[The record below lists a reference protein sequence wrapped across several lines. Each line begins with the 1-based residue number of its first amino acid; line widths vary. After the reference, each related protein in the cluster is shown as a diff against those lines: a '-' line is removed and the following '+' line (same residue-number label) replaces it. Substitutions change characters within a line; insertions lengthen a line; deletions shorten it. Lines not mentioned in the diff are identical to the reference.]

1 MSGLSGLWNIVIL
14 KVNELDYL
22 LISVVE
28 LLIVLIVFFV
38 LMGIGTF
45 IYKRIRN
52 SSNQFLNPLEYF
64 PQEELHSLKQVFI
77 LIIMALC
84 FINVLYSMVFYD
96 GDLIYFAIFDIILSV
111 FIASTIKRESN
122 WDKLLVVL
130 LVPYGSLC
138 YVFFRFQPIALLE
151 FIHIPVFLY
160 MVKYYYDKFR
170 EYTQTNSLG
179 VTIVLLFAIVFI
191 SFLVTVTVESGNPLD
206 SLVMVSN
213 AFTSNGY
220 AILGNTDVGKLTAIA
235 LVWGGYT
242 ISGVGTATLTV
253 AILSRHYKK
262 RENELNKRL
271 DELESLIKNNKE

>member
-1 MSGLSGLWNIVIL
+1 MQHPQFRMWVIDVYIVIL

-22 LISVVE
+22 LISVIE
-28 LLIVLIVFFV
+28 LFIVLIVFFV

-130 LVPYGSLC
+130 LVTYGSLC
-138 YVFFRFQPIALLE
+138 YVFFRFQPIALLD

-191 SFLVTVTVESGNPLD
+191 SFLVTVTLESGNPLD

-220 AILGNTDVGKLTAIA
+220 AVLGSTIPGKINSIF
-235 LVWGGYT
+235 LVWSGYI

-253 AILSRHYKK
+253 AILTKYF
-262 RENELNKRL
+262 NKRL
-271 DELESLIKNNKE
+271 DELEELIKKNNED

>member
-1 MSGLSGLWNIVIL
+1 MWVIDVYIVIL

-28 LLIVLIVFFV
+28 LFIVLIVFFV

-64 PQEELHSLKQVFI
+64 PQEEIHSLKQVFI

-111 FIASTIKRESN
+111 FIASTIKKETN
-122 WDKLLVVL
+122 WDKLLVIL

-138 YVFFRFQPIALLE
+138 YVFFRFQPIALLD

-179 VTIVLLFAIVFI
+179 VTIVLLFAIIFI
-191 SFLVTVTVESGNPLD
+191 SFLVTVTLESGNPLD

-220 AILGNTDVGKLTAIA
+220 AVLGSTIPGKINSIF
-235 LVWGGYT
+235 LVWSGYI

-253 AILSRHYKK
+253 AILTKYF
-262 RENELNKRL
+262 NKRL
-271 DELESLIKNNKE
+271 DELEELIKKNNED

>member
-1 MSGLSGLWNIVIL
+1 MWVIDVYIVIL

-28 LLIVLIVFFV
+28 LFIVLIVFFV

-96 GDLIYFAIFDIILSV
+96 GDLIYFAIFDILLSV
-111 FIASTIKRESN
+111 FIAVTIKKETN

-138 YVFFRFQPIALLE
+138 YVFFRFQPIALLD

-191 SFLVTVTVESGNPLD
+191 SFLVTVTLESGNPLD

-220 AILGNTDVGKLTAIA
+220 AVLGSTIPGKINSIF
-235 LVWGGYT
+235 LVWSGYI

-253 AILSRHYKK
+253 AILTKYF
-262 RENELNKRL
+262 NKRL
-271 DELESLIKNNKE
+271 DELEELIKKNNED

>member
-1 MSGLSGLWNIVIL
+1 MWVIDVYIVIL

-28 LLIVLIVFFV
+28 LFIVLIVFFV

-138 YVFFRFQPIALLE
+138 YVFFRFQPIALLD

-191 SFLVTVTVESGNPLD
+191 SFLVTVTVECGNPLD

-220 AILGNTDVGKLTAIA
+220 AVLGSTIPGKINSIF
-235 LVWGGYT
+235 LVWSGYI

-253 AILSRHYKK
+253 AILTKYF
-262 RENELNKRL
+262 NKRL
-271 DELESLIKNNKE
+271 DELEELIKKNNED

>member
-1 MSGLSGLWNIVIL
+1 MQHPQFRMWVIDVYIVIL

-96 GDLIYFAIFDIILSV
+96 GDLIYFAIFDILLSV

-138 YVFFRFQPIALLE
+138 YVFFRFQPIALLD

-179 VTIVLLFAIVFI
+179 VTIVLLFAIIFI
-191 SFLVTVTVESGNPLD
+191 SFLVTVTLESGNPLD

-220 AILGNTDVGKLTAIA
+220 AVLGSTIPGKINSIF
-235 LVWGGYT
+235 LVWSGYI

-253 AILSRHYKK
+253 AILTKYF
-262 RENELNKRL
+262 NKRL
-271 DELESLIKNNKE
+271 DELEELIKKNNED

>member
-1 MSGLSGLWNIVIL
+1 MQHPQFRMWVIDVYIVIL

-22 LISVVE
+22 LISVIE
-28 LLIVLIVFFV
+28 LFIVLIVFFV

-96 GDLIYFAIFDIILSV
+96 GDLIYFAIFDILLSV

-122 WDKLLVVL
+122 WDKLLVIL

-138 YVFFRFQPIALLE
+138 YVFFRFQPIALLD

-191 SFLVTVTVESGNPLD
+191 SFLVTVTLESGNPLD

-220 AILGNTDVGKLTAIA
+220 AVLGSTIPGKINSIF
-235 LVWGGYT
+235 LVWSGYI

-253 AILSRHYKK
+253 AILTKYF
-262 RENELNKRL
+262 NKRL
-271 DELESLIKNNKE
+271 DELEELIKKNNED

>member
-1 MSGLSGLWNIVIL
+1 MQHPQFRMWVIDVYIVIL

-22 LISVVE
+22 LISVIE
-28 LLIVLIVFFV
+28 LFIVLIVFFV

-96 GDLIYFAIFDIILSV
+96 GDLIYFAIFDILLSV
-111 FIASTIKRESN
+111 FIAVTIKKETN
-122 WDKLLVVL
+122 WDKLLVIL

-138 YVFFRFQPIALLE
+138 YVFFRFQPIALLD

-220 AILGNTDVGKLTAIA
+220 AVLGSTIPGKINSIF
-235 LVWGGYT
+235 LVWSGYI

-253 AILSRHYKK
+253 AILTKYF
-262 RENELNKRL
+262 NKRL
-271 DELESLIKNNKE
+271 DELEELIKKNNED

>member
-1 MSGLSGLWNIVIL
+1 MWVIDVYIVIL

-96 GDLIYFAIFDIILSV
+96 GDLIYFAIFDILLSV
-111 FIASTIKRESN
+111 FIAVTIKKETN
-122 WDKLLVVL
+122 WDKLLVIL

-138 YVFFRFQPIALLE
+138 YVFFRFQPIALLD

-191 SFLVTVTVESGNPLD
+191 SFLVTVTLESGNPLD

-220 AILGNTDVGKLTAIA
+220 AVLGSTIPGKINSIF
-235 LVWGGYT
+235 LVWSGYI

-253 AILSRHYKK
+253 AILTKYF
-262 RENELNKRL
+262 NKRL
-271 DELESLIKNNKE
+271 DELEELIKKNNED

>member
-1 MSGLSGLWNIVIL
+1 MWVIDVYIVIL

-111 FIASTIKRESN
+111 FIASTIKKETN
-122 WDKLLVVL
+122 WDKLLVIL

-138 YVFFRFQPIALLE
+138 YVFFRFQPIALLD

-179 VTIVLLFAIVFI
+179 VTIVLLFAIIFI
-191 SFLVTVTVESGNPLD
+191 SFLVTVTLESGNPLD

-220 AILGNTDVGKLTAIA
+220 AVLGSTIPGKINSIF
-235 LVWGGYT
+235 LVWSGYI

-253 AILSRHYKK
+253 AILTKYF
-262 RENELNKRL
+262 NKRL
-271 DELESLIKNNKE
+271 DELEELIKKNNED

>member
-1 MSGLSGLWNIVIL
+1 MQHPQFRMWVIEVYIVIL

-28 LLIVLIVFFV
+28 LFIVLIVFFV

-96 GDLIYFAIFDIILSV
+96 GDLIYFAIFDILLSV
-111 FIASTIKRESN
+111 FIAVTIKKETN
-122 WDKLLVVL
+122 WDKLLVIL

-138 YVFFRFQPIALLE
+138 YVFFRFQPIALLD

-179 VTIVLLFAIVFI
+179 VTIVLLFAIIFI
-191 SFLVTVTVESGNPLD
+191 SFLVTVTLESGNPLD

-220 AILGNTDVGKLTAIA
+220 AVLGSTIPGKINSIF
-235 LVWGGYT
+235 LVWSGYI

-253 AILSRHYKK
+253 AILTKYF
-262 RENELNKRL
+262 NKRL
-271 DELESLIKNNKE
+271 DELEELIKKNNED

>member
-1 MSGLSGLWNIVIL
+1 MWVIDVYIVIL

-28 LLIVLIVFFV
+28 LFIVLIVFFV

-96 GDLIYFAIFDIILSV
+96 GDLIYFAIFDILLSV

-138 YVFFRFQPIALLE
+138 YVFFRFQPIALLD

-220 AILGNTDVGKLTAIA
+220 AVLGSTIPGKINSIF
-235 LVWGGYT
+235 LVWSGYI

-253 AILSRHYKK
+253 AILTKYF
-262 RENELNKRL
+262 NKRL
-271 DELESLIKNNKE
+271 DELEELIKKNNED

>member
-1 MSGLSGLWNIVIL
+1 MWVIDVYIVIL

-22 LISVVE
+22 LISVIE
-28 LLIVLIVFFV
+28 LFIVLIVFFV

-96 GDLIYFAIFDIILSV
+96 GDLIYFAIFDILLSV
-111 FIASTIKRESN
+111 FIAVTIKKETN
-122 WDKLLVVL
+122 WDKLLVIL

-138 YVFFRFQPIALLE
+138 YVFFRFQPIALLD

-179 VTIVLLFAIVFI
+179 VTIVLLFAIIFI

-220 AILGNTDVGKLTAIA
+220 AVLGSTIPGKINSIF
-235 LVWGGYT
+235 LVWSGYI

-253 AILSRHYKK
+253 AILTKYF
-262 RENELNKRL
+262 NKRL
-271 DELESLIKNNKE
+271 DELEELIKKNNED

>member
-1 MSGLSGLWNIVIL
+1 MQHPQFRMWVIDVYIVIL

-22 LISVVE
+22 LISVIE
-28 LLIVLIVFFV
+28 LFIVLIVFFV

-96 GDLIYFAIFDIILSV
+96 GDLIYFAIFDILLSV

-122 WDKLLVVL
+122 WDKLLVIL

-220 AILGNTDVGKLTAIA
+220 AVLGSTIPGKINSIF
-235 LVWGGYT
+235 LVWSGYI

-253 AILSRHYKK
+253 AILTKYF
-262 RENELNKRL
+262 NKRL
-271 DELESLIKNNKE
+271 DELEELIKKNNED

>member
-1 MSGLSGLWNIVIL
+1 MQHPQFRMWVIDVYIVIL

-28 LLIVLIVFFV
+28 LFIVLIVFFV

-96 GDLIYFAIFDIILSV
+96 GDLIYFAIFDILLSV
-111 FIASTIKRESN
+111 FIAVTIKKETN

-138 YVFFRFQPIALLE
+138 YVFFRFQPIALLD

-191 SFLVTVTVESGNPLD
+191 SFLVTVTLESGNPLD

-220 AILGNTDVGKLTAIA
+220 AVLGSTIPGKINSIF
-235 LVWGGYT
+235 LVWSGYI

-253 AILSRHYKK
+253 AILTKYF
-262 RENELNKRL
+262 NKRL
-271 DELESLIKNNKE
+271 DELEELIKKNNED